1 MDTSLFLAQLIGP
14 TVITIGAAFLI
25 NQDNMR
31 DMATDFLEH
40 RGLIFLAGILTL
52 LAGLAIVLTHNVW
65 AWSWPV
71 VITIFGWLAV
81 IGGVFR
87 IVFPDSVKAIGT
99 TMLQKRGLMTV
110 AAVVQALVGGWLC
123 YFGYM
128 A

>member
-14 TVITIGAAFLI
+14 TVIAIAAAFLI

-31 DMATDFLEH
+31 DMASDFLEH

-52 LAGLAIVLTHNVW
+52 LGGLAIVLTHNVW

-71 VITIFGWLAV
+71 VITIFGWLSV
-81 IGGVFR
+81 IGGFFR
-87 IVFPDSVKAIGT
+87 IVFPDSVKAMGT
-99 TMLQKRGLMTV
+99 AMLQKRGLLTV
-110 AAVVQALVGGWLC
+110 AAVAQALVGGWLC